1 VSGPGDLS
9 RRALGG
15 SFLRAIMRA
24 AGASDPGSEAA
35 AAAAS
40 ARRRAAF
47 PVHRPPGAVDE
58 ETFLRDCTRCD
69 ACLEA
74 CPHDAIIHG
83 PPRFR
88 QAAGTPMIDPH
99 RAPCRMC
106 ADLPCV
112 AACEPGVLSIHVPV
126 KMARALIT
134 EPLCLAHMG
143 TSCTVCFEQCPV
155 EGAITM
161 TAGKPRIDDDR
172 CTGCGV
178 CHYVCPAPENAVIV
192 MPLADRPRTPAPG
205 PGPEGAS

>member
-1 VSGPGDLS
+1 MSPPRDLS
-9 RRALGG
+9 RRDLGG
-15 SFLRAIMRA
+15 HLLRAILRA
-24 AGASDPGSEAA
+24 AGASDPGAEAA
-35 AAAAS
+35 AAAQAA
-40 ARRRAAF
+40 ARRRVAF

-74 CPHDAIIHG
+74 CPKDAIVHA
-83 PPRFR
+83 PRRFR

-106 ADLPCV
+106 EDFPCI
-112 AACEPGVLSIHVPV
+112 AACEPGVLSAQLPV

-143 TSCTVCFEQCPV
+143 TTCTVCVEHCPV
-155 EGAITM
+155 PGAITLES
-161 TAGKPRIDDDR
+161 GKPRIDEDR

-192 MPLADRPRTPAPG
+192 MPLAERPGRP
-205 PGPEGAS
+205 S